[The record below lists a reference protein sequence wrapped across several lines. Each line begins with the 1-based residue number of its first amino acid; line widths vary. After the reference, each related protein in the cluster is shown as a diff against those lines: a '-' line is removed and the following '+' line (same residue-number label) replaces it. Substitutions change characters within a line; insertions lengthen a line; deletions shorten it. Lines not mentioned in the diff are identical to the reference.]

1 VVRADIRYWTF
12 WIVEVTVNGIKATV
26 VTVGITLVE
35 VSVAV

>member
-1 VVRADIRYWTF
+1 MDVRYCTF
-12 WIVEVTVNGIKATV
+12 WIVDVTVDGTKITV